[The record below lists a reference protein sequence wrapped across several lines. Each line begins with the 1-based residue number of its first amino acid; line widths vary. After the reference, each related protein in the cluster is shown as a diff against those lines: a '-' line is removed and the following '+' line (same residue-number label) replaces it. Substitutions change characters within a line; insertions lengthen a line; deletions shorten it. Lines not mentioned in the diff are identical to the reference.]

1 MENQI
6 PYTDML
12 DLIPAPCFCVENG
25 VIVARNAAAEGLLL
39 PLGAQV
45 RDLLATGK
53 EEYPDFQ
60 GGNLYLTL
68 DWGGTTLGASVERK
82 GDCDFFLLE
91 EAGENPAL
99 TALALA
105 ARELRTPLSA
115 MTATTEAL
123 GGDPEAVAH
132 LNRDIAQMLRI
143 LGNMST
149 AITPPHHPELLD
161 IRALFEEI
169 FQKAAAQLESADR
182 KLICQNLPVS
192 VFTLADP
199 QELERAAW
207 NLLSNAVKFS
217 APSSEIQISLT
228 RRGRMLYFSVQD
240 PGDKIPDSIR
250 GQIFRRYLR
259 QPAIE
264 DGRYGLGLGLVMVRS
279 AAASHGGT
287 VLIDSPGGVGTR
299 VTLTL
304 TIRQDVSPGLRSP
317 ILRVDYA
324 GERDHGLIELSE
336 VLPADCY
343 RSF

>member
-1 MENQI
+1 MDTQI

-12 DLIPAPCFCVENG
+12 DLIPAPCFCVEDG
-25 VIVARNAAAEGLLL
+25 VITARNAAAERLLL
-39 PLGAQV
+39 PLGTPI

-53 EEYPDFQ
+53 EEYADFQ

-68 DWGGTTLGASVERK
+68 DLGGTAFGASVERK
-82 GDCDFFLLE
+82 GNCDFFLLA
-91 EAGENPAL
+91 EAGESPAL

-115 MTATTEAL
+115 ITATTEAL
-123 GGDPEAVAH
+123 GGNPEATAH
-132 LNRDIAQMLRI
+132 LNRNIAQMLRI

-149 AITPPHHPELLD
+149 AATPPHHPELLD

-169 FQKAAAQLESADR
+169 FQKASAQLETAGR
-182 KLICQNLPVS
+182 RLVYQNLPVS
-192 VFTLADP
+192 IFTLADP

-207 NLLSNAVKFS
+207 NLLSNAAKFS
-217 APSSEIQISLT
+217 DPDSAIRASLT
-228 RRGRMLYFSVQD
+228 RRGRMLYFTVQD
-240 PGDKIPDSIR
+240 LGEKVPDPIR

-279 AAASHGGT
+279 AAANHGGT
-287 VLIDSPGGVGTR
+287 VLIDSPGGIGTR
-299 VTLTL
+299 ITLTL
-304 TIRQDVSPGLRSP
+304 TIRQDIPQRLRSP
-317 ILRVDYA
+317 ILRVDYT

-343 RSF
+343 REF